1 MRVTF
6 KRSERDTLGRMKK
19 LVLSSFL
26 LFLTCSLLVGCRN
39 YFLTYPYPWDYSK
52 KKPKESDMVGTYKI
66 LKLRLPSAAS
76 GVDKDARI
84 TLRSDGTAVFS
95 SVPEF
100 DDFGQKFV
108 CSLSGAATWDLDD
121 KINNGWGWFVAFQ
134 DYRPATKPIA
144 RECDLGN
151 SVLGG
156 ILVLSRHAPYRL
168 YKIVGDPDS
177 DTGIEFER
185 TDRQ

>member
-1 MRVTF
+1 VTF
-6 KRSERDTLGRMKK
+6 KRSKRDTLGRMRK
-19 LVLSSFL
+19 LVSSLFL
-26 LFLTCSLLVGCRN
+26 LFLACSLLVGCRN

-100 DDFGQKFV
+100 DDFGQRFV
-108 CSLSGAATWDLDD
+108 CSLSGAAT
-121 KINNGWGWFVAFQ
+121 A
-134 DYRPATKPIA
+134 
-144 RECDLGN
+144 E
-151 SVLGG
+151 
-156 ILVLSRHAPYRL
+156 IL
-168 YKIVGDPDS
+168 
-177 DTGIEFER
+177 
-185 TDRQ
+185 